1 MKTNLMW
8 ASCFCAVLSFLA
20 LFPLPYSFY
29 IILRWILSAVS
40 LALSIHFFKKG
51 KKNILLACTALGI
64 LLLFN
69 PIDPFTMDKDN
80 WAVFNTTSAAYFLL
94 SAWLLKKDLAK
105 NKVPQQDLL
114 ASVIGRG

>member
-40 LALSIHFFKKG
+40 LALSVHFFKKG

-69 PIDPFTMDKDN
+69 PIAPFTMDRED
-80 WAVFNTTSAAYFLL
+80 WRIFNIASFVYFLL
-94 SAWLLKKDLAK
+94 SAWLLKKDLTK
-105 NKVPQQDLL
+105 K
-114 ASVIGRG
+114 